1 MTVDRMSISLDAA
14 LGGAVREA
22 ARRADQSLSS
32 WLAEA
37 AAAKLQGESLRDL
50 LDAWESEQGELTPE
64 EIARARAELGLSS

>member
-22 ARRADQSLSS
+22 AQRADQSLSS

-37 AAAKLQGESLRDL
+37 AAAKLRRESLHDF
-50 LDAWESEQGELTPE
+50 LDAWEGEHGELTPE
-64 EIARARAELGLSS
+64 EIARARAELGLSG